1 MKRGWFCKLN
11 QVILAVSIWPE
22 GFNGQWSKLQI
33 GDIEKMIRHLIG
45 LILGLAG
52 GLGVF
57 FFAWGALQYLT
68 AYGNEEKAQ
77 KGKNYLLW
85 STIGL
90 VVIALSAA
98 LVTTLWKTLTNKE
111 SPTPLNLT
119 P

>member
-1 MKRGWFCKLN
+1 VKRGWFCKLN
-11 QVILAVSIWPE
+11 QFILAVSIWPE
-22 GFNGQWSKLQI
+22 NFENKQWSDLQI

-90 VVIALSAA
+90 VVIALSAV
-98 LVTTLWKTLTNKE
+98 LVTTLWKTLTKA
-111 SPTPLNLT
+111 PPPVKLT